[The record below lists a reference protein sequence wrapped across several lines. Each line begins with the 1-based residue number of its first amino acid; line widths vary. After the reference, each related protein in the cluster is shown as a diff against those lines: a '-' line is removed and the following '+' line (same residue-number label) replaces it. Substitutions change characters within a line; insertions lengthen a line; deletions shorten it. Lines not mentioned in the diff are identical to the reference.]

1 MFLIAQVSA
10 LNIGRQSALYK
21 PEALARFTARRPSL
35 LGLPMDRAQI
45 MGILN
50 VTPDSFSDGGMDGT
64 AEEAALRGR
73 RLMKEGADILD
84 IGGESTRPG
93 SRLVADGEETSRT
106 QPVIRALAGMPIS
119 IDTRKVAV
127 ARAAIR
133 AGASLVND
141 VSGLTHDP
149 EMMPLVVDNGLPV
162 CIMHTQGDPQTMQ
175 DDPSYEDVLLDVY
188 DFLEEQVETLVAAGL
203 PRKKIIVDPGI
214 GFGKTQAHNL
224 ALLSGLSLF
233 HGLGCPI
240 LLGVSRKGFIGR
252 IGGAPEARDRAP
264 GSIAVALAGVAQG
277 VQILRVHDVAATRQ
291 ALALWQ
297 AVEQGDNQ

>member
-1 MFLIAQVSA
+1 MA
-10 LNIGRQSALYK
+10 
-21 PEALARFTARRPSL
+21 
-35 LGLPMDRAQI
+35 
-45 MGILN
+45 ILN

-188 DFLEEQVETLVAAGL
+188 DFPKMFSILWLLV
-203 PRKKIIVDPGI
+203 
-214 GFGKTQAHNL
+214 
-224 ALLSGLSLF
+224 
-233 HGLGCPI
+233 I
-240 LLGVSRKGFIGR
+240 LQK
-252 IGGAPEARDRAP
+252 
-264 GSIAVALAGVAQG
+264 Q
-277 VQILRVHDVAATRQ
+277 
-291 ALALWQ
+291 
-297 AVEQGDNQ
+297 